1 MLHQR
6 RVTVA
11 QRHEDPLAAAEA
23 NPDQSM
29 QKCKKSSPVAERQSI
44 QSEAIPPNVIGI
56 ARNNTTTQST
66 SPSIVATGLDPVVHA
81 DERRSKHRIVDAAR
95 RRGLPGQ
102 AKSSQATTRRAWD
115 RVPISYLFAY
125 SPVKR
130 GVAYSATSRIVLRA
144 C

>member
-66 SPSIVATGLDPVVHA
+66 SRASHLDCFADARNDEPAIAVALGLAPAPSSPPGLTRWSMLTSGDQNIGLLM
-81 DERRSKHRIVDAAR
+81 RRSRMDCRVKAR
-95 RRGLPGQ
+95 Q
-102 AKSSQATTRRAWD
+102 
-115 RVPISYLFAY
+115 
-125 SPVKR
+125 
-130 GVAYSATSRIVLRA
+130 
-144 C
+144 